1 MVIVP
6 RLLNRKAETVIPV
19 PRGPFM
25 RADAIARDV
34 ELFNNAVSP
43 AWVRRN
49 VPNRIKLGHST
60 VGWFRQDVE
69 QWIQSR
75 KESAA

>member
-1 MVIVP
+1 MKLLTSNEIAIP
-6 RLLNRKAETVIPV
+6 R

-34 ELFNNAVSP
+34 ELFNGAVS
-43 AWVRRN
+43 ARWVLRN
-49 VPNRIKLGHST
+49 VPGRVKLGHST
-60 VGWFRQDVE
+60 VGWFRSDVE